1 MNAEFWR
8 WATTS
13 AGFFLAFCLCL
24 LLAERVSY
32 RRKLNSYNNAKRLAE
47 ETLPVRIDKI
57 MSLATEYDA
66 ATEGFIVP
74 LELAACIVY
83 RHHSHMNPVA
93 INHLCFIIFAACENE
108 QVKSYDR
115 DTLFPSAKYL
125 GVASKFGNS
134 SHFLGQ
140 VNPNNIS
147 TTAVNLLEVME
158 WLSSEG
164 FIFCRATMCE
174 LQRRVGKGPAP
185 VTPKIEE
192 ASADGA
198 PLSSRERAAFLRLVG
213 GLVELLQDNR
223 ASKADTSSPK
233 KIIDA
238 LVAAYGD
245 ADGISERNLQK
256 KFAEAKRVLEAS

>member
-13 AGFFLAFCLCL
+13 AGFFLVFCLFL

-32 RRKLNSYNNAKRLAE
+32 RRRLKIYNDAKRLSE
-47 ETLPVRIDKI
+47 ETLPARIDKI
-57 MSLATEYDA
+57 MSMATDYEA
-66 ATEGFIVP
+66 KTEGFIVP

-83 RHHSHMNPVA
+83 RHHSQMNPTA

-108 QVKSYDR
+108 QIKSYDTV
-115 DTLFPSAKYL
+115 TLFPSAKYL
-125 GVASKFGNS
+125 GVASKFGKS
-134 SHFLGQ
+134 SAFLGQ
-140 VNPNNIS
+140 VNPNNIL
-147 TTAVNLLEVME
+147 TTSVNVLEVME

-164 FIFCRATMCE
+164 FIFCRATMHE
-174 LQRRVGKGPAP
+174 LQKRVGRDAELA
-185 VTPKIEE
+185 TPKIET
-192 ASADGA
+192 SGADGA

-223 ASKADTSSPK
+223 AQKADTSSPT

-238 LVAAYGD
+238 LVANYGD
-245 ADGISERNLQK
+245 SDGISSRNLQK